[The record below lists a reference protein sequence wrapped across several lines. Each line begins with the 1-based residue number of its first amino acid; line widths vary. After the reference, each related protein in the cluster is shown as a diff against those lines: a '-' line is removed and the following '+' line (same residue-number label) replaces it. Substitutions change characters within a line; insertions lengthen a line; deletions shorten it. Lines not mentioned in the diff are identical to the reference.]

1 MHVDFNRALAEA
13 VREMAAERSI
23 STTLDRIVQTCVEV
37 VDHCDM
43 AGISLID
50 TDQIRTMAASDET
63 LRVIDQLQFELGE
76 GPCFD
81 ALRAEGTVTSNDL
94 GDDERWPTWGAAM
107 ASRVQMRSVL
117 SYRLATHGSPMGVL
131 NLYAAAPG
139 AFDHEDVFEGE
150 VLAAHTSVVLA
161 ATLKE
166 EQLHSALESRTVI
179 GQATGRLIERFGL
192 DADQAFAVMRRV
204 SQNHNIKLYAV
215 AQHLVETGVLLDPWT
230 TPKND
235 EQDGPGETEA

>member
-1 MHVDFNRALAEA
+1 MDFDFNRVLAEA
-13 VREMAAERSI
+13 VRQMADEQSI
-23 STTLDRIVQTCVEV
+23 STTLERIVQTCVEAV
-37 VDHCDM
+37 EHCEM
-43 AGISLID
+43 AGVSIVEHGG
-50 TDQIRTMAASDET
+50 IRTMAATDET
-63 LRVIDQLQFELGE
+63 LRVIDQLQFDLAE

-81 ALRAEGTVTSNDL
+81 ALRAEDSVTSNDL
-94 GDDERWPTWGAAM
+94 AHDDRWSTWGPAM
-107 ASRVQMRSVL
+107 VSRVGMRSVL
-117 SYRLATHGSPMGVL
+117 SYRLATRRDAIGALS
-131 NLYAAAPG
+131 LYAAEAG
-139 AFDHEDVFEGE
+139 AFDHEDVFEGH

-166 EQLHSALESRTVI
+166 EQLHRALESRTVI

-230 TPKND
+230 APKG
-235 EQDGPGETEA
+235 DGDETEAVADA